1 MRKHREGTVTTTT
14 SRLRRRGTRR
24 GRERT
29 VTCAGWLC
37 SLALVGVMV
46 TGCTTVGPAYVAP
59 EPGAPPAWQA
69 ELAEGVSAAREEPAA
84 LGRWW
89 ATLDDPML
97 AQLVERAVA
106 GNLELR
112 QAEARLREA
121 RARRRRAEAG
131 LFPSLDASGSV
142 DRRRSSEETGAGVT
156 TTLYSAAFDASWE
169 LDLFGGTRRAVE
181 AATASVQASEEDL
194 RDVLVSLLGEV
205 AQNYVDVRTFQARI
219 AIAERN
225 RDVQQET
232 YDIARFRFEAGL
244 VTQLDVEQARYNLE
258 QTRAQIPT
266 LKAGLAQAEHRLA
279 VLLGGMP
286 GSLGRELAATA
297 AIPAVPASVA
307 VGVPADMLR
316 RRPDVR
322 RAERQLAAQTAQVGV
337 ATAALYPGFSLVG
350 SVGLEALSFS
360 NLFTAAAR
368 TAALGA
374 SGLWTV
380 FDAGRLRANVRIES
394 ALQEQALL
402 AYESA
407 VRVALEDTE
416 NALVAFGQEQIR
428 RSALQAGTA
437 AAERAAVLARQQYE
451 SGLLDFQSVLDAQ
464 RTLLSLQD
472 QLAASDGAVTSNLIA
487 LYKALGGGWT
497 PTAGSDGTP

>member
-1 MRKHREGTVTTTT
+1 MT
-14 SRLRRRGTRR
+14 RG
-24 GRERT
+24 E
-29 VTCAGWLC
+29 WLC
-37 SLALVGVMV
+37 AAALAGVLAA
-46 TGCTTVGPAYVAP
+46 GCAAVGPRYLAP
-59 EPGAPPAWQA
+59 EPGAPPVWQA
-69 ELAEGVSAAREEPAA
+69 ELAPGVSAAREEPAA

-89 ATLDDPML
+89 AMLDDPIL
-97 AQLVERAVA
+97 TRLVERAVA
-106 GNLELR
+106 GNLDLKR
-112 QAEARLREA
+112 AQARLREA
-121 RARRRRAEAG
+121 RARRRQAEAG
-131 LFPSLDASGSV
+131 LFPSLDARASA
-142 DRRRSSEETGAGVT
+142 RRQRSSAETGAGAT
-156 TTLYSAAFDASWE
+156 ATLYSAGFDASWE
-169 LDLFGGTRRAVE
+169 LDLFGGARRAAE
-181 AATASVQASEEDL
+181 AAAAGVQASEEDL
-194 RDVLVSLLGEV
+194 RDVLVSLLAEV

-266 LKAGLAQAEHRLA
+266 LQAGLARAEHRLA

-286 GSLGRELAATA
+286 GSLRGELAAA
-297 AIPAVPASVA
+297 APVPAVPASIA

-322 RAERQLAAQTAQVGV
+322 RAERELAAQTARVGA

-350 SVGLEALSFS
+350 SVGLEALSLS

-368 TAALGA
+368 TAALGVNA
-374 SGLWTV
+374 LWTV
-380 FDAGRLRANVRIES
+380 FDAGRLRASLRIES

-407 VRVALEDTE
+407 VRTALEDTE
-416 NALVAFGQEQIR
+416 NALVAFGREQLR
-428 RSALQAGTA
+428 RSALQAATA

-451 SGLLDFQSVLDAQ
+451 SGLLDFLSVLEAQ

-472 QLAASDGAVTSNLIA
+472 RLAESDGAVTSNLIA

-497 PTAGSDGTP
+497 PAAPAAVEPGAARSTGTP